1 VPPPESQ
8 QPKPSAVETVA
19 MSEVPASVCFDM
31 DGVLVQSEDHW
42 VRAQREEILP
52 TAAPNDDIPVSA
64 ITGRNYRE
72 LYPDLTADYELEI
85 SREAFEGLFEK
96 HGERIY
102 GEEAAFLGG
111 AHELLD
117 DLRDAGVALALTTSA
132 PWDWIDVA
140 DERFDLL
147 SKFDVAIS
155 ANDIDGPGKPEPD
168 IYERG
173 AAELGVAPEDCW
185 AVEDSTMGARAA
197 VAAGMTTVGFRGDG
211 DETDLSMVHETVDD
225 AAALRELLL
234 GDV

>member
-1 VPPPESQ
+1 
-8 QPKPSAVETVA
+8 
-19 MSEVPASVCFDM
+19 M

-72 LYPDLTADYELEI
+72 LYPDLAAEYDLEI
-85 SREAFEGLFEK
+85 SREAFEALFED
-96 HGERIY
+96 HGEKIY
-102 GEEAAFLGG
+102 GEQATLLDG

-117 DLRDAGVALALTTSA
+117 DLRDAGVVLALTTSA
-132 PWDWIDVA
+132 PWAWIDVA
-140 DERFDLL
+140 DERFDIL
-147 SKFDVAIS
+147 SKFDVALS
-155 ANDIDGPGKPEPD
+155 AGDIDSPGKPEPD

-173 AAELGVAPEDCW
+173 AKELGVAPEDCW

-211 DETDLSMVHETVDD
+211 DETDLSMVHETASDSET
-225 AAALRELLL
+225 LRQVLL
-234 GDV
+234 GGV